1 VLSARPT
8 ARRHLSETELLTAR
22 QEGERPAHL
31 DECHACRARFAELE
45 AFLEAVRNDAVDA
58 ADEVF
63 APERLEAQATHV
75 RRRLENLSRPVRV
88 LTFPAPRRGAP
99 MVERAGRRWVAMA
112 AAAGLLI
119 GLAAGFAVSV
129 RPFGSGVQ
137 PRAALQRAAGN
148 SKASPARTAALPNVR
163 TAADRRQGDE
173 AFLSEADSAF
183 GSPHVE
189 ELQAI
194 DAMTPRVR
202 EIAALSR

>member
-1 VLSARPT
+1 MLSARET
-8 ARRHLSETELLTAR
+8 ARPHLGERQLLAAC

-31 DECHACRARFAELE
+31 DECQTCRARYAKLA
-45 AFLEAVRNDAVDA
+45 AFLDAVRQDATGA

-63 APERLEAQATHV
+63 TAERLAAQAAHV
-75 RRRLENLSRPVRV
+75 RRRLKNLSAPVRV
-88 LTFPAPRRGAP
+88 LTFPAPRRSAP
-99 MVERAGRRWVAMA
+99 MVGRAGRRWVAMA

-119 GLAAGFAVSV
+119 GLATGVTVNFH
-129 RPFGSGVQ
+129 PFGAQFG
-137 PRAALQRAAGN
+137 PPTAAERAVGD
-148 SKASPARTAALPNVR
+148 RTAGSARSMALSNAWA
-163 TAADRRQGDE
+163 AADRRQGDE

-202 EIAALSR
+202 EIAAVSR

>member
-1 VLSARPT
+1 MLSARLT
-8 ARRHLSETELLTAR
+8 ARRHLTETELLATC
-22 QEGERPAHL
+22 QEGGHPAHL
-31 DECHACRARFAELE
+31 DECQACRTRHAEVA
-45 AFLEAVRNDAVDA
+45 AFLEAAGNDAARA

-63 APERLEAQATHV
+63 TPERLDAQAAHV

-88 LTFPAPRRGAP
+88 LTFPAPRRTTP
-99 MVERAGRRWVAMA
+99 MVGRAGRRWVAMA

-119 GLAAGFAVSV
+119 GLAAGLTVNFH
-129 RPFGSGVQ
+129 PFGSNFL
-137 PRAALQRAAGN
+137 PRATLAHNAAN
-148 SKASPARTAALPNVR
+148 RTAPSARTATLPGAR
-163 TAADRRQGDE
+163 ATAERRQGDE

-202 EIAALSR
+202 EIAAVGR